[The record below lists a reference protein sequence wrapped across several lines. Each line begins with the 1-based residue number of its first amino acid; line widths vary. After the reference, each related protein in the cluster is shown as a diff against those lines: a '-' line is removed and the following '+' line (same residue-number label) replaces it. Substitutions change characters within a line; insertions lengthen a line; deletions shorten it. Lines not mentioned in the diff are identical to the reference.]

1 MLILGI
7 NTASKTAS
15 TAVMDSENFKILAEM
30 KTNGRLS
37 HSESLMP
44 MIDATLQC
52 AGVALCEI
60 ELFAVAEGPGSFTG
74 IRIGIATTKG
84 LAFGSSLVN
93 CVGVSSLCA
102 LAYNFYGFYG
112 YDEHS
117 DLLILPAI
125 DARRKQVYNAIF
137 ENLEKLECIRP
148 DRIITT
154 GELEEELNLE
164 FAGRKIA
171 FVGDGAK
178 LCQSEINFSG
188 IIVQIP
194 EMLHLPSAA
203 SVCRAAYEEY
213 KKSGAAHPREL
224 APAYLI
230 KTQAEREYDENKQ

>member
-1 MLILGI
+1 MLIFGI

-15 TAVMDSENFKILAEM
+15 TAVMDSDNFKMLAEM

-60 ELFAVAEGPGSFTG
+60 ELFAVAQGPGSFTG
-74 IRIGIATTKG
+74 IRIGIATAKG
-84 LAFGSSLVN
+84 LAFGSNLDN

-102 LAYNFYGFYG
+102 LAYNCLG

-188 IIVQIP
+188 IVQVP
-194 EMLHLPSAA
+194 EMLQLPSAA
-203 SVCRAAYEEY
+203 SVCRVAYEEY
-213 KKSGAAHPREL
+213 KKGGAAHPREL

-230 KTQAEREYDENKQ
+230 KTQAEREYNANKEK